1 MDKST
6 GHKDFMK
13 DKFGKITRYYDL
25 ANSIC
30 SFWQDKG
37 WRKEVSQALDEVD
50 PPILDLC
57 CGPYTLTLEIL
68 KRKKRIALGLDQG
81 VPRYARE
88 YRMGKKRIA
97 FALDLSREM
106 LRFGLTKRA
115 PDLSFVYPVCGDAEE
130 LPFKDETFG
139 AVTMAFGF
147 RNLVNRDKALQ
158 EMHRV
163 LKKDGLLAI
172 LEFSKPKLPVLRNV
186 YFFYL
191 KRIIPIIG
199 GLLTGDYQAYR
210 YLATSIENFPEV
222 ETVREMLRNTGF
234 SEVFTKSL
242 TFGVVTLYLWRKI

>member
-1 MDKST
+1 MDKSAA
-6 GHKDFMK
+6 HKDFMK

-68 KRKKRIALGLDQG
+68 KRKKRIA
-81 VPRYARE
+81 
-88 YRMGKKRIA
+88 

-147 RNLVNRDKALQ
+147 RNLVNRDKALH

-172 LEFSKPKLPVLRNV
+172 LEFSKPKLPILRNV

-191 KRIIPIIG
+191 KKIIPIIG

-222 ETVREMLRNTGF
+222 ETVRGMLRNTGF

>member
-6 GHKDFMK
+6 AHKDFMK
-13 DKFGKITRYYDL
+13 DKFGKIARHYDL

-37 WRKEVSQALDEVD
+37 WRKEVSQALDEVE

-68 KRKKRIALGLDQG
+68 KRKKRIA
-81 VPRYARE
+81 
-88 YRMGKKRIA
+88 

-106 LRFGLTKRA
+106 LKFGLAKRA

-139 AVTMAFGF
+139 AVTIAFGF

-163 LKKDGLLAI
+163 LKKDGIAAI
-172 LEFSKPKLPVLRNV
+172 LEFSKPKLPILRNV

-191 KRIIPIIG
+191 KKVIPLVG
-199 GLLTGDYQAYR
+199 SLLTGDYQAYR

-222 ETVREMLRNTGF
+222 ETVRGMLRKTGF
-234 SEVFTKSL
+234 SEVFTKGL

>member
-1 MDKST
+1 MDKSN

-13 DKFGKITRYYDL
+13 EKFGKITRYYDL

-50 PPILDLC
+50 LPILDLC

-68 KRKKRIALGLDQG
+68 KRKKRIA
-81 VPRYARE
+81 
-88 YRMGKKRIA
+88 

-106 LRFGLTKRA
+106 LKFGLTKRA

-139 AVTMAFGF
+139 AVTIAFGF

-172 LEFSKPKLPVLRNV
+172 LEFSKPKLPIIRNV

-191 KRIIPIIG
+191 KKIIPLIG

-222 ETVREMLRNTGF
+222 ETVREMLIKTGF

>member
-6 GHKDFMK
+6 AHKDFMK
-13 DKFGKITRYYDL
+13 DKFGKIARHYDL

-37 WRKEVSQALDEVD
+37 WRKKVSQALDEVD

-68 KRKKRIALGLDQG
+68 KRKKRIA
-81 VPRYARE
+81 
-88 YRMGKKRIA
+88 

-106 LRFGLTKRA
+106 LKFGLAKRTL
-115 PDLSFVYPVCGDAEE
+115 DLSFVYPVCGDAEE

-139 AVTMAFGF
+139 AVTIAFGF

-163 LKKDGLLAI
+163 LKKNGLLAI
-172 LEFSKPKLPVLRNV
+172 LEFSRPKLPVLRKV
-186 YFFYL
+186 YFLYL
-191 KRIIPIIG
+191 KKIIPLVG

-222 ETVREMLRNTGF
+222 ETVRGMLRKTGF
-234 SEVFTKSL
+234 SEVFTKGL

>member
-68 KRKKRIALGLDQG
+68 KRKKRIA
-81 VPRYARE
+81 
-88 YRMGKKRIA
+88 

-147 RNLVNRDKALQ
+147 RNLVNRDKALH

-172 LEFSKPKLPVLRNV
+172 LEFSKPKLPIIRNV

-191 KRIIPIIG
+191 KKVIPLIG
-199 GLLTGDYQAYR
+199 SLLTGDYQAYR

-222 ETVREMLRNTGF
+222 EAVREMLRKTGF

>member
-30 SFWQDKG
+30 SFRQDKG

-68 KRKKRIALGLDQG
+68 KRKKRIA
-81 VPRYARE
+81 
-88 YRMGKKRIA
+88 

-106 LRFGLTKRA
+106 LKFGLTKRV
-115 PDLSFVYPVCGDAEE
+115 PTLSFVYPVCGDAEE

-139 AVTMAFGF
+139 AVTIAFGF

-172 LEFSKPKLPVLRNV
+172 LEFSKPKVPIIRNV

-191 KRIIPIIG
+191 KMIIPIIG

-222 ETVREMLRNTGF
+222 ETVREMLRKAGF

>member
-1 MDKST
+1 MDISAA
-6 GHKDFMK
+6 HKDFMK

-68 KRKKRIALGLDQG
+68 KRKKRIA
-81 VPRYARE
+81 
-88 YRMGKKRIA
+88 

-115 PDLSFVYPVCGDAEE
+115 PDLSFVYPVFGDAEE
-130 LPFKDETFG
+130 LPFKDETYG

-163 LKKDGLLAI
+163 LKKEGLLAI
-172 LEFSKPKLPVLRNV
+172 LEFSKPKLPIFRKV

-191 KRIIPIIG
+191 KNIIPLIG

-222 ETVREMLRNTGF
+222 ETVRGMLRNTGF

>member
-1 MDKST
+1 MDKSA

-68 KRKKRIALGLDQG
+68 KRKKRIA
-81 VPRYARE
+81 
-88 YRMGKKRIA
+88 
-97 FALDLSREM
+97 FALDLSRDM
-106 LRFGLTKRA
+106 LKFGLTKRA

-139 AVTMAFGF
+139 AVTIAFGF

-172 LEFSKPKLPVLRNV
+172 LEFSKPKLPIVRNV

-191 KRIIPIIG
+191 KKVIPIIG

-222 ETVREMLRNTGF
+222 ETVREMLRKTGF

>member
-68 KRKKRIALGLDQG
+68 KRKKRIA
-81 VPRYARE
+81 
-88 YRMGKKRIA
+88 

-106 LRFGLTKRA
+106 LKFGLTKRA

-139 AVTMAFGF
+139 AVTIAFGF
-147 RNLVNRDKALQ
+147 RNLVNRDKALH

-172 LEFSKPKLPVLRNV
+172 LEFSKPKVPIIRNV

-191 KRIIPIIG
+191 KKVIPIIG

-222 ETVREMLRNTGF
+222 ETVREMLRMASF

>member
-13 DKFGKITRYYDL
+13 NKFGKITRYYDL

-30 SFWQDKG
+30 SFWKDKG
-37 WRKEVSQALDEVD
+37 WRKEVSKALDEVD

-68 KRKKRIALGLDQG
+68 KRKKRIA
-81 VPRYARE
+81 
-88 YRMGKKRIA
+88 

-106 LRFGLTKRA
+106 LKFGLTKKA
-115 PDLSFVYPVCGDAEE
+115 PDLSFVYPICGDAEE
-130 LPFKDETFG
+130 LPFKDKTFG
-139 AVTMAFGF
+139 AVTIAFGF

-172 LEFSKPKLPVLRNV
+172 LEFSKPKLPIIRNV

-191 KRIIPIIG
+191 KKVIPLIG

-222 ETVREMLRNTGF
+222 ETIREMLRKTGF

>member
-68 KRKKRIALGLDQG
+68 KRKKRIA
-81 VPRYARE
+81 
-88 YRMGKKRIA
+88 

-106 LRFGLTKRA
+106 LKFGLTKRA
-115 PDLSFVYPVCGDAEE
+115 HDLYFVYPVCGDAEE

-172 LEFSKPKLPVLRNV
+172 LEFSKPKVPIFRKV

-191 KRIIPIIG
+191 KNIIPIIG
-199 GLLTGDYQAYR
+199 SLLTGDYQAYR
-210 YLATSIENFPEV
+210 YLATSIENFLEV
-222 ETVREMLRNTGF
+222 ETIREMLRNTGF

>member
-68 KRKKRIALGLDQG
+68 KRKKRIA
-81 VPRYARE
+81 
-88 YRMGKKRIA
+88 

-106 LRFGLTKRA
+106 LKFGLTKRA

-139 AVTMAFGF
+139 AVTIAFGF
-147 RNLVNRDKALQ
+147 RNLVNRDKALH

-163 LKKDGLLAI
+163 LKKNGILAI
-172 LEFSKPKLPVLRNV
+172 LEFSKPKVPILRNV

-191 KRIIPIIG
+191 KKVIPIIG
-199 GLLTGDYQAYR
+199 GLLTGDYQAYK

-222 ETVREMLRNTGF
+222 ETVREMLRKTGF

>member
-50 PPILDLC
+50 LPILDLC

-68 KRKKRIALGLDQG
+68 KRKKRI
-81 VPRYARE
+81 V
-88 YRMGKKRIA
+88 
-97 FALDLSREM
+97 FALDLSWEM

-130 LPFKDETFG
+130 LPFKNETFG

-147 RNLVNRDKALQ
+147 R
-158 EMHRV
+158 
-163 LKKDGLLAI
+163 
-172 LEFSKPKLPVLRNV
+172 
-186 YFFYL
+186 
-191 KRIIPIIG
+191 
-199 GLLTGDYQAYR
+199 
-210 YLATSIENFPEV
+210 
-222 ETVREMLRNTGF
+222 
-234 SEVFTKSL
+234 
-242 TFGVVTLYLWRKI
+242 

>member
-50 PPILDLC
+50 SPILDLC

-68 KRKKRIALGLDQG
+68 KRKKRIA
-81 VPRYARE
+81 
-88 YRMGKKRIA
+88 

-106 LRFGLTKRA
+106 LKFGLTKRA

-139 AVTMAFGF
+139 AVTIAFGF
-147 RNLVNRDKALQ
+147 RNLVNRDKALH

-172 LEFSKPKLPVLRNV
+172 LEFSKPKVPIIRIV

-191 KRIIPIIG
+191 KKIIPIIG

-222 ETVREMLRNTGF
+222 ETVREMLRKAGF

>member
-68 KRKKRIALGLDQG
+68 KRKKRIA
-81 VPRYARE
+81 
-88 YRMGKKRIA
+88 

-106 LRFGLTKRA
+106 LKFGLTKRA

-139 AVTMAFGF
+139 AVTIAFGF

-172 LEFSKPKLPVLRNV
+172 LEFSKPKLPIFRNV

-191 KRIIPIIG
+191 KKVIPIIG

-222 ETVREMLRNTGF
+222 ETVREMLRKTGF

>member
-68 KRKKRIALGLDQG
+68 KRKKRIA
-81 VPRYARE
+81 
-88 YRMGKKRIA
+88 

-106 LRFGLTKRA
+106 LKFGLTKRT

-139 AVTMAFGF
+139 AVTIAFGF

-163 LKKDGLLAI
+163 LKKNGLLAI
-172 LEFSKPKLPVLRNV
+172 LEFSKPKVPILRNV

-191 KRIIPIIG
+191 KNIIPLIG

-222 ETVREMLRNTGF
+222 EIVREMLRNTGF
-234 SEVFTKSL
+234 SEDFTKSL

>member
-1 MDKST
+1 MDKSAA
-6 GHKDFMK
+6 HKDFMK

-68 KRKKRIALGLDQG
+68 KRKKRIA
-81 VPRYARE
+81 
-88 YRMGKKRIA
+88 

-115 PDLSFVYPVCGDAEE
+115 TDLSFVYPVFGDAEE
-130 LPFKDETFG
+130 LPFKDETYG

-172 LEFSKPKLPVLRNV
+172 LEFSKPKLPIFRKV

-191 KRIIPIIG
+191 KNIIPLIG

-222 ETVREMLRNTGF
+222 ETVRGMLRNTGF

>member
-68 KRKKRIALGLDQG
+68 KRKKRIA
-81 VPRYARE
+81 
-88 YRMGKKRIA
+88 

-106 LRFGLTKRA
+106 LKFGLTKRA

-139 AVTMAFGF
+139 AVTIAFGF
-147 RNLVNRDKALQ
+147 RNLVNRDKALH

-163 LKKDGLLAI
+163 LKKNGILAI
-172 LEFSKPKLPVLRNV
+172 LEFSKPKVPIIRNV

-191 KRIIPIIG
+191 KKVIPIIG

-222 ETVREMLRNTGF
+222 ETVREMLRMASF

>member
-1 MDKST
+1 MDKSN

-13 DKFGKITRYYDL
+13 EKFGKITRYYDL

-50 PPILDLC
+50 LPILDLC

-68 KRKKRIALGLDQG
+68 KRKKRIA
-81 VPRYARE
+81 
-88 YRMGKKRIA
+88 

-106 LRFGLTKRA
+106 LKFGLTKRA

-139 AVTMAFGF
+139 AVTIAFGF

-172 LEFSKPKLPVLRNV
+172 LEFSKPKLPIIRNV

-191 KRIIPIIG
+191 KKIIPLIG

-222 ETVREMLRNTGF
+222 ETVREMLRKTGF

>member
-68 KRKKRIALGLDQG
+68 KRKKRIA
-81 VPRYARE
+81 
-88 YRMGKKRIA
+88 

-115 PDLSFVYPVCGDAEE
+115 PDLYFVYSVCGDAEE

-172 LEFSKPKLPVLRNV
+172 LEFSKPKLPIIRNV

-191 KRIIPIIG
+191 KNIIPIIG
-199 GLLTGDYQAYR
+199 SLLTGDYQAYR
-210 YLATSIENFPEV
+210 YLATSIENFLEV
-222 ETVREMLRNTGF
+222 ETIREMLRNTGF

>member
-68 KRKKRIALGLDQG
+68 KRKKRIA
-81 VPRYARE
+81 
-88 YRMGKKRIA
+88 

-106 LRFGLTKRA
+106 LKFGLTKRA

-139 AVTMAFGF
+139 AVTIAFGF
-147 RNLVNRDKALQ
+147 RNLVNRDKALH

-172 LEFSKPKLPVLRNV
+172 LEFSKPKVPIIRNV

-191 KRIIPIIG
+191 KKIIPIIG

-222 ETVREMLRNTGF
+222 ETVREMLRKAGF

>member
-1 MDKST
+1 
-6 GHKDFMK
+6 MK
-13 DKFGKITRYYDL
+13 DMFGKITRYYDL

-30 SFWQDKG
+30 SFWQEKG

-68 KRKKRIALGLDQG
+68 KR
-81 VPRYARE
+81 
-88 YRMGKKRIA
+88 KKRIA

-147 RNLVNRDKALQ
+147 RNLVNRDKALH

-172 LEFSKPKLPVLRNV
+172 LEFSKPKVPIFRKV

-191 KRIIPIIG
+191 KNIIPLIG
-199 GLLTGDYQAYR
+199 SLLTGDYQAYR

-222 ETVREMLRNTGF
+222 ETVRGMLRNTGF

-242 TFGVVTLYLWRKI
+242 TLGVVTLYLLRKI

>member
-68 KRKKRIALGLDQG
+68 KRKKRIA
-81 VPRYARE
+81 
-88 YRMGKKRIA
+88 

-106 LRFGLTKRA
+106 LKFGLTKRA

-139 AVTMAFGF
+139 AVTIAFGF
-147 RNLVNRDKALQ
+147 RNLVNRDKALH

-172 LEFSKPKLPVLRNV
+172 LEFSKPKVPIIRNV

-191 KRIIPIIG
+191 KKIIPLIG

-222 ETVREMLRNTGF
+222 ETVREMLRMASF

>member
-6 GHKDFMK
+6 VHKDFMK

-25 ANSIC
+25 VNSVC

-68 KRKKRIALGLDQG
+68 KRKKRIA
-81 VPRYARE
+81 
-88 YRMGKKRIA
+88 

-106 LRFGLTKRA
+106 LKFGLTKRA

-139 AVTMAFGF
+139 AVTIAFGF
-147 RNLVNRDKALQ
+147 RNLVNRDKALR

-163 LKKDGLLAI
+163 LKKNGILAI
-172 LEFSKPKLPVLRNV
+172 LEFSKPKLPILRNV

-191 KRIIPIIG
+191 KNIIPIIG
-199 GLLTGDYQAYR
+199 GLLAGDYQAYR
-210 YLATSIENFPEV
+210 YLATSIEKFPEV
-222 ETVREMLRNTGF
+222 ETVREMLRKSSF

>member
-1 MDKST
+1 MDKSV
-6 GHKDFMK
+6 GHKNFMK

-68 KRKKRIALGLDQG
+68 KRKKRIA
-81 VPRYARE
+81 
-88 YRMGKKRIA
+88 

-106 LRFGLTKRA
+106 LKFGLTKRA
-115 PDLSFVYPVCGDAEE
+115 HDLSFVYSVCGDAEE

-163 LKKDGLLAI
+163 LKKDGLIAI
-172 LEFSKPKLPVLRNV
+172 LEFSKPKVPIFRKV

-191 KRIIPIIG
+191 KNIIPIIG
-199 GLLTGDYQAYR
+199 SLLTGDYQAYR
-210 YLATSIENFPEV
+210 YLATSIENFLEV
-222 ETVREMLRNTGF
+222 ETIREMLRNTGF

>member
-1 MDKST
+1 MDKSS

-13 DKFGKITRYYDL
+13 DKFGKITRHYDL

-30 SFWQDKG
+30 SFWKDKG

-50 PPILDLC
+50 SPILDLC

-68 KRKKRIALGLDQG
+68 KRKKRIA
-81 VPRYARE
+81 
-88 YRMGKKRIA
+88 

-106 LRFGLTKRA
+106 LKFGLTKRA
-115 PDLSFVYPVCGDAEE
+115 PELSFVYPVCGDAEE

-139 AVTMAFGF
+139 AVTIAFGF

-172 LEFSKPKLPVLRNV
+172 LEFSKPKVPIFRKV

-191 KRIIPIIG
+191 KNIIPIIG
-199 GLLTGDYQAYR
+199 GLLTGDYQAYS

-222 ETVREMLRNTGF
+222 ETVREMLRKTGF
-234 SEVFTKSL
+234 SEVFTKNL

>member
-68 KRKKRIALGLDQG
+68 KRKKRIA
-81 VPRYARE
+81 
-88 YRMGKKRIA
+88 

-106 LRFGLTKRA
+106 LKFGLTKRA

-139 AVTMAFGF
+139 AVTIAFGF
-147 RNLVNRDKALQ
+147 RNLVNRDKALH

-172 LEFSKPKLPVLRNV
+172 LEFSKPKVPIIRNV

-191 KRIIPIIG
+191 KKIIPLIG

-222 ETVREMLRNTGF
+222 ETVREMLRKAGF

>member
-50 PPILDLC
+50 SPILDLC

-68 KRKKRIALGLDQG
+68 KRKKRIA
-81 VPRYARE
+81 
-88 YRMGKKRIA
+88 

-106 LRFGLTKRA
+106 LKFGLTKRA

-139 AVTMAFGF
+139 AVTIAFGF

-172 LEFSKPKLPVLRNV
+172 LEFSKPKVPIIRIV

-191 KRIIPIIG
+191 KKIIPIIG

-222 ETVREMLRNTGF
+222 ETVREMLRKAGF

>member
-1 MDKST
+1 MDISAA
-6 GHKDFMK
+6 HKDFMK

-68 KRKKRIALGLDQG
+68 KRKKRIA
-81 VPRYARE
+81 
-88 YRMGKKRIA
+88 

-115 PDLSFVYPVCGDAEE
+115 PDLSFVYPVFGDAEE
-130 LPFKDETFG
+130 LPFKDETYG

-172 LEFSKPKLPVLRNV
+172 LEFSKPKLPIFRKV

-191 KRIIPIIG
+191 KNIIPLIG

-222 ETVREMLRNTGF
+222 ETVRGMLRNTGF

>member
-68 KRKKRIALGLDQG
+68 KRKKRIA
-81 VPRYARE
+81 
-88 YRMGKKRIA
+88 

-106 LRFGLTKRA
+106 LKFGLTKRA

-139 AVTMAFGF
+139 AVTIAFGF
-147 RNLVNRDKALQ
+147 RNLVNRDKALH

-163 LKKDGLLAI
+163 LKKNGLLAI
-172 LEFSKPKLPVLRNV
+172 LEFSKPKVPIIRNV

-191 KRIIPIIG
+191 KKIIPIIG

-222 ETVREMLRNTGF
+222 ETVREMLRIAGF

>member
-30 SFWQDKG
+30 SFWKDKG
-37 WRKEVSQALDEVD
+37 WRKEVSKALDEVD

-68 KRKKRIALGLDQG
+68 KRKKRIA
-81 VPRYARE
+81 
-88 YRMGKKRIA
+88 

-106 LRFGLTKRA
+106 LKFGLTKRA

-139 AVTMAFGF
+139 AVTIAFGF

-158 EMHRV
+158 EMYRV

-172 LEFSKPKLPVLRNV
+172 LEFSKPKLPIIRNV

-191 KRIIPIIG
+191 KKVIPLIG

-222 ETVREMLRNTGF
+222 ETIREMLRKTGF

>member
-1 MDKST
+1 MDKSAA
-6 GHKDFMK
+6 HKDFMK

-68 KRKKRIALGLDQG
+68 KRKKRIA
-81 VPRYARE
+81 
-88 YRMGKKRIA
+88 

-115 PDLSFVYPVCGDAEE
+115 PDLSFVYPVFGDAEE

-147 RNLVNRDKALQ
+147 RNLVNRDKALH

-172 LEFSKPKLPVLRNV
+172 LEFSKPKLPIFRKV

-191 KRIIPIIG
+191 KNIIPLIG

-222 ETVREMLRNTGF
+222 ETVRGMLRNTGF

>member
-68 KRKKRIALGLDQG
+68 KRKKRIA
-81 VPRYARE
+81 
-88 YRMGKKRIA
+88 

-106 LRFGLTKRA
+106 LKFGLTKRA

-139 AVTMAFGF
+139 AVTIAFGF
-147 RNLVNRDKALQ
+147 RNLVNRDKALH

-172 LEFSKPKLPVLRNV
+172 LEFSKPKLPIIQNV

-191 KRIIPIIG
+191 KKIIPIIG

-210 YLATSIENFPEV
+210 YLATSIENFPKV
-222 ETVREMLRNTGF
+222 ETVREMLRKTGF

>member
-1 MDKST
+1 MDKSN

-68 KRKKRIALGLDQG
+68 KRKKRIA
-81 VPRYARE
+81 
-88 YRMGKKRIA
+88 

-106 LRFGLTKRA
+106 LKFGITKRA

-163 LKKDGLLAI
+163 LKKDGIVAI
-172 LEFSKPKLPVLRNV
+172 LEFSKPKLPILRNV

-191 KRIIPIIG
+191 KRIIPLLG
-199 GLLTGDYQAYR
+199 GLLTGEYQAYR

-222 ETVREMLRNTGF
+222 ETVREMLRKAGF